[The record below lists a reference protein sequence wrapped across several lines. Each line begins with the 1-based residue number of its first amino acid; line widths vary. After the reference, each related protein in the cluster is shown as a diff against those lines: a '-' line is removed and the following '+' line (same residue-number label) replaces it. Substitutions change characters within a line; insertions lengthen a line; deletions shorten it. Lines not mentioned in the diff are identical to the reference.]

1 MPGSTTC
8 WRKSD
13 EDILLLKSM
22 GLCDLHIGVE
32 SGSDSILE
40 MVNKGIT
47 SFDTLT
53 ALQRLDKLG
62 VGYYL
67 TIILGWG
74 GKDLPQ
80 PPRH

>member
-1 MPGSTTC
+1 MRIS
-8 WRKSD
+8 S
-13 EDILLLKSM
+13 LLKSM

-62 VGYYL
+62 VAI
-67 TIILGWG
+67 T
-74 GKDLPQ
+74 
-80 PPRH
+80 